1 MMIVP
6 TADPNLQEILEEQ
19 LRLEKLR
26 AVRVF
31 LLTVLAFLGVFVW
44 VAAVWFRSARAWG
57 ALFALVT
64 WPACF
69 AGFILACALEQR
81 AERRLE
87 GLLNDGNPRES

>member
-1 MMIVP
+1 MLIVP
-6 TADPNLQEILEEQ
+6 TADPNLQEILDEQ

-44 VAAVWFRSARAWG
+44 AAAVWLRSARAWG

-64 WPACF
+64 WPVCF
-69 AGFILACALEQR
+69 AGFILACVLEQR

-87 GLLNDGNPRES
+87 GLLREASPRES